1 MIIIY
6 LSTRVTEN
14 VSHLHDCPLMLSWVF
29 WLLHLWVIILVSQMP
44 RYAGTGR
51 HCSELMNNVTRDEVD
66 IIISQADGGVFHT
79 ISSQLVKFGIINPAN
94 TLNKRNGILMN
105 QRGHAPHNP
114 RTGQQTINY
123 VDFACE

>member
-1 MIIIY
+1 
-6 LSTRVTEN
+6 
-14 VSHLHDCPLMLSWVF
+14 
-29 WLLHLWVIILVSQMP
+29 MP
-44 RYAGTGR
+44 RYASTGR

-94 TLNKRNGILMN
+94 TLNKRNGILIN
-105 QRGHAPHNP
+105 QRGYAPHNP

>member
-6 LSTRVTEN
+6 LSSRVTEN
-14 VSHLHDCPLMLSWVF
+14 VSHLHDRPWMLSWFF
-29 WLLHLWVIILVSQMP
+29 WLLYLGVIILVSQMP
-44 RYAGTGR
+44 CYAGTGR

-94 TLNKRNGILMN
+94 TLSKRNGILIN